1 MILLLLRYTSILQS
15 TLTVQLC
22 RQGTAF
28 YIEGSK
34 MKLLALIR
42 NRS

>member
-1 MILLLLRYTSILQS
+1 QKLMILLLLRYTSILQS

-28 YIEGSK
+28 YIEVHSLWMTK
-34 MKLLALIR
+34 KK
-42 NRS
+42 